1 MTSRNENHFLVFT
14 RRFLERG
21 SGLHAVV
28 LVLAGFLV
36 YLNAIF
42 HPFVH
47 DDVVFIL
54 QNPHIARWDN
64 IADAFFRPSIPLIF
78 EGLVTPYYRPVL
90 EVLYRLQYAVFGF
103 DPHGFHVFNVIV
115 HSANG
120 VLVYALLTLLI
131 NKRSFAFAAALIFLV
146 HPVQTQA
153 VACVSGI
160 SNLACAFFLLVAFN
174 AYIRSSQSQ
183 QEGRRFWLLNLA
195 VAGFVLALFS
205 KEQAVVFPFM
215 CAAYEILY
223 RSKGR
228 AVSAGWRLAAVLLPF
243 LVYLAIRQS
252 LFGSFAS
259 AIFENTGEL
268 KLRVLALPGT
278 LAMYTGLILWPAGL
292 HYYRSIDILAPF
304 VSSWVLCGLGFLFV
318 GFFLRRLDK
327 DKRRQAYFGIFWFLI
342 ALAPVLNIIPLVNE
356 YSFVAA
362 AEHNLYFPVIGF
374 LIFFFVAADHF
385 ASIWPATYRERWVW
399 VFAVLLII
407 MGTATLLQNRVWQSE
422 IVLFHRALRYQPQLG
437 RVRILLAKAYLK
449 EGRMDEAIAEFALA
463 GEIMG
468 RYAQKAA
475 TAKSRHFYDGMLKG
489 IYADSAQAHAFKRD
503 FRSSVLQYDK
513 ALALDPQDSHIYSNR
528 ALSLIGLGD
537 IESGMKDLEKALA
550 LDPDNLLAAN
560 NLSICY
566 IQKGDTAKARELLE
580 FILSKDPG
588 FKAARDNLDQL
599 NKTQPAKP

>member
-1 MTSRNENHFLVFT
+1 MTSRNENRFLVFT

-21 SGLHAVV
+21 FGWHVV
-28 LVLAGFLV
+28 FLALAGSLV
-36 YLNAIF
+36 YLSAIF

-90 EVLYRLQYAVFGF
+90 EVLYRCQYALFGF
-103 DPHGFHVFNVIV
+103 DPHGFHLVNVLMHI
-115 HSANG
+115 ANA
-120 VLVYALLTLLI
+120 VLVYGLLI
-131 NKRSFAFAAALIFLV
+131 VILKNRVFAFGSALIFLV

-183 QEGRRFWLLNLA
+183 QDTSRFWLLILA
-195 VAGFVLALFS
+195 VAGFVLALFC
-205 KEQAVVFPFM
+205 KEQAVVFPFI
-215 CAAYEILY
+215 CAAYEILNK
-223 RSKGR
+223 SKGR
-228 AVSAGWRLAAVLLPF
+228 AFSVASRLAAVLLPF
-243 LVYLAIRQS
+243 LMYLAIRQT
-252 LFGSFAS
+252 LFGSFVS

-268 KLRVLALPGT
+268 KLRLLAIPGT

-292 HYYRSIDILAPF
+292 HYYRSVDILAPF
-304 VSSWVLCGLGFLFV
+304 VSSWIFCGMGFVLVGLLLGW
-318 GFFLRRLDK
+318 LDK
-327 DKRRQAYFGIFWFLI
+327 DRRKQAYLGSFWFLI
-342 ALAPVLNIIPLVNE
+342 ALAPILNIIPLVNE

-374 LIFFFVAADHF
+374 LIFSCVVVGHF
-385 ASIWPATYRERWVW
+385 ASIWPATYRKRWAW
-399 VFAVLLII
+399 VFVVLLII
-407 MGTATLLQNRVWQSE
+407 MGITTSFQNRFWKSE
-422 IVLFHRALRYQPQLG
+422 IALFQRTLRYQPQLG

-449 EGRMDEAIAEFALA
+449 EGRMDEAIAEFHLA
-463 GEIMG
+463 GEIMRG
-468 RYAQKAA
+468 YAQKAA
-475 TAKSRHFYDGMLKG
+475 TSKSKHFYHGMLKG
-489 IYADSAQAHAFKRD
+489 IYADSAQAYAFKQD
-503 FRSSVLQYDK
+503 LRSSVLLYDK
-513 ALALDPQDSHIYSNR
+513 ALALDPRDSRIYSNR

-537 IESGMKDLEKALA
+537 MDSGIKDLERALA
-550 LDPDNLLAAN
+550 LDPDNFLAAN

-566 IQKGDTAKARELLE
+566 IQKGDTAKARELLML
-580 FILSKDPG
+580 ILSKDPG

-599 NKTQPAKP
+599 NREQVIKP

>member
-1 MTSRNENHFLVFT
+1 MTSRNENRFLVFT
-14 RRFLERG
+14 RRFLEKG
-21 SGLHAVV
+21 SGVHVVV
-28 LVLAGFLV
+28 LALAGSLV
-36 YLNAIF
+36 YLSSVF

-90 EVLYRLQYAVFGF
+90 EVLYRLQYALFGF
-103 DPHGFHVFNVIV
+103 DPHGFHLVNVLMHI
-115 HSANG
+115 ANA
-120 VLVYALLTLLI
+120 VLVYGLI
-131 NKRSFAFAAALIFLV
+131 SVILKNRAFAFGAALIFLV

-160 SNLACAFFLLVAFN
+160 SNLSCAFFLLAAFN
-174 AYIRSSQSQ
+174 AYIRASQSQ

-205 KEQAVVFPFM
+205 KEQAVVFPFI
-215 CAAYEILY
+215 CAAYEILN

-228 AVSAGWRLAAVLLPF
+228 AFSGGWRLAAVLLPL
-243 LVYLAIRQS
+243 LVYLVIRQT

-268 KLRVLALPGT
+268 KLRLLAIPGT

-292 HYYRSIDILAPF
+292 HYYRSVDILSPF
-304 VSSWVLCGLGFLFV
+304 LPGVILCALAVVCLWALIRTFTDENRKRACFGL
-318 GFFLRRLDK
+318 
-327 DKRRQAYFGIFWFLI
+327 FWFLF

-374 LIFFFVAADHF
+374 LIFSCVAADHF
-385 ASIWPATYRERWVW
+385 ASIWPSTYRERWVW
-399 VFAVLLII
+399 FFVVLALI
-407 MGTATLLQNRVWQSE
+407 MGIATSLQNRVWKSE
-422 IVLFHRALRYQPQLG
+422 ITLFQRTLQYQPQLG
-437 RVRILLAKAYLK
+437 RVRILLAKAYFK

-475 TAKSRHFYDGMLKG
+475 TAKSKHFYNGMLKG
-489 IYADSAQAHAFKRD
+489 IFADSAQAYAFKQD
-503 FRSSVLQYDK
+503 FRSSLLQYDK
-513 ALALDPQDSHIYSNR
+513 ALALDPEDSHIYSNR

-537 IESGMKDLEKALA
+537 IDSGMKDLEKASA
-550 LDPDNLLAAN
+550 FDPDNLLAAN

-566 IQKGDTAKARELLE
+566 IQKGDTAKARELLRR
-580 FILSKDPG
+580 ILAKDPG

-599 NKTQPAKP
+599 DRSHDQK